1 LISHHPL
8 NRFRRRTESLK
19 NLKKFRLSDANN
31 PHWHDPCFIHE
42 YTNAEKRK
50 EGFMKNFKN
59 MSLVFGL
66 MILSACG
73 SQSSRDQLQ
82 VTTTANNTTGNNWNN
97 GSGNVNNLPAAQQDV
112 VQLSGL
118 NGGASSQTYNFSTS
132 QILRVKV
139 EALAA
144 PHLTINGYSNWVFPY
159 GCMRVNVT
167 VNGSTKMTKIL
178 RVDGLDDSKCKGAP
192 TSEILDFSGI
202 MTGSGP
208 VTVTFSNAQYD
219 NCRYYNPLAY
229 GCDMTAVWQNHQVSL
244 NATVQTDGTWM
255 E

>member
-1 LISHHPL
+1 
-8 NRFRRRTESLK
+8 
-19 NLKKFRLSDANN
+19 
-31 PHWHDPCFIHE
+31 
-42 YTNAEKRK
+42 
-50 EGFMKNFKN
+50 MKNFKK
-59 MSLVFGL
+59 MPLVLGL

-73 SQSSRDQLQ
+73 SQSSRDQIQ
-82 VTTTANNTTGNNWNN
+82 ISNSSNNTSNNWNN
-97 GSGNVNNLPAAQQDV
+97 NGGGNVNNLPAASEQV

-118 NGGASSQTYNFSTS
+118 NGGADTKSYQFNTS
-132 QILRVKV
+132 QILKVKV

-144 PHLTINGYSNWVFPY
+144 PNLTVSGYTNWNFPY

-167 VNGSTKMTKIL
+167 VNGSTKLTKIL
-178 RVDGLDDSKCKGAP
+178 RVDGINSSKCKDAP

-202 MTGSGP
+202 VTGYGP

-229 GCDMTAVWQNHQVSL
+229 GCDMSATWQNHQVAL